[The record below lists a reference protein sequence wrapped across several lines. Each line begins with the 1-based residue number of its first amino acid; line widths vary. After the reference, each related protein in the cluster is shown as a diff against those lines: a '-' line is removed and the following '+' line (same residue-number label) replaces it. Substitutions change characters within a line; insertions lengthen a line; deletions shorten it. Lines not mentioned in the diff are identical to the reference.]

1 MKFQRP
7 TGSFI
12 GQPMELPPPHV
23 VTAVT
28 FVHSL
33 IRSARLHSMSRSAI
47 ELSRR
52 DAKRRDTEDRIS
64 DRAQR
69 LVEQHGLDGFTM
81 EDLAAAADVSRRTLF
96 NYFPSKLDAVLG
108 NVPEIP
114 EDVRAEFVRGG
125 PHGVLVEDLASL
137 GHAILDRQDVH
148 RDQVRRLQ
156 HILTTNPRLLIAVHG
171 RFEEICTDIVGLV
184 VRRDPA
190 IGDLRARLLVRLLV
204 TVFDSVM
211 AAYVDGDDR
220 PLADQ
225 FDEHLAAARA
235 LLS

>member
-1 MKFQRP
+1 MHYVS
-7 TGSFI
+7 G
-12 GQPMELPPPHV
+12 
-23 VTAVT
+23 
-28 FVHSL
+28 
-33 IRSARLHSMSRSAI
+33 SAI

-64 DRAQR
+64 DRAQK

-96 NYFPSKLDAVLG
+96 NYFPSKIDAVLG
-108 NVPEIP
+108 NAPEIP
-114 EDVRAEFVRGG
+114 ATVRAEFAAGG
-125 PHGVLVEDLASL
+125 PHGVLVEDLAYL
-137 GHAILDRQDVH
+137 GRLILEDREVH

-156 HILTTNPRLLIAVHG
+156 HILHTTPRLLIAVHT
-171 RFEEICTDIVGLV
+171 RFEEICTDIAELV
-184 VRRDPA
+184 AERDPSLA
-190 IGDLRARLLVRLLV
+190 GGRARLLVRLLV

-225 FDEHLAAARA
+225 FDEHLAAARQ